1 MTDESRNNGAGG
13 NDAEGATGASQTRGP
28 SVGTADTLGTA
39 DVSGTVDGARV
50 TAAPAGPGTE
60 GGALRE
66 CGGGPAIGPAAG
78 SRTAVY
84 AVTRPGLKIA
94 GIIAAGLSADL
105 YAPER
110 LAPSSPP
117 GTFFYETFLDLV
129 ASTFHRYRGHVA
141 VAATGL
147 MVRAIAPHLVDKKTD
162 PAVVSLGQDGRF
174 AVSLL
179 SGHLGGGNDL
189 ARAVAELTGG
199 TAVVNTATDI
209 ESKPS
214 LEVLARDCHLAIED
228 FARLPPVSR
237 VLSEGGKVPLYDP
250 DNFLAPKLVEW
261 RRFFPPIAESS
272 AFDPNAPGYPVTPS
286 LYVDYRL
293 RPFPRETLVM
303 RPPALALGVGCH
315 RHLELSDLTGLI
327 DKVLADNL
335 LSPLSLALIST
346 AEIRASEP
354 ALQELARRFSRPLVV
369 QSMEALAAVQTPN
382 PSDKVYE
389 QIGVFS
395 VCEAAARLAA
405 RMGPLLVPKQK
416 NSKATCALALMN
428 Y

>member
-1 MTDESRNNGAGG
+1 MD
-13 NDAEGATGASQTRGP
+13 
-28 SVGTADTLGTA
+28 L
-39 DVSGTVDGARV
+39 
-50 TAAPAGPGTE
+50 
-60 GGALRE
+60 
-66 CGGGPAIGPAAG
+66 I
-78 SRTAVY
+78 SRTF
-84 AVTRPGLKIA
+84 GL
-94 GIIAAGLSADL
+94 
-105 YAPER
+105 
-110 LAPSSPP
+110 
-117 GTFFYETFLDLV
+117 
-129 ASTFHRYRGHVA
+129 YRGHVA

-147 MVRAIAPHLVDKKTD
+147 VVRAIAPHLADKKTD
-162 PAVVSLGQDGRF
+162 PAVVSLGQDGRY

-199 TAVVNTATDI
+199 TAVINTATDI

-228 FARLPPVSR
+228 FSRLPPVSR

-250 DNFLAPKLVEW
+250 DNFLAPRLAEW
-261 RRFFPPIAESS
+261 RRFFPPIAEAC
-272 AFDPNAPGYPVTPS
+272 AFDGAAPGHPRTPS

-293 RPFPRETLVM
+293 RPFPREALVM

-315 RHLELSDLTGLI
+315 RHLDVEDLTSLV
-327 DKVLADNL
+327 DRVLADNR

-346 AEIRASEP
+346 AEIRAGEP
-354 ALQELARRFSRPLVV
+354 ALLELARRYSRPLVV

-382 PSDKVYE
+382 PSDKVFE
-389 QIGVFS
+389 KIGVFS

-416 NSKATCALALMN
+416 NSKATCALALMS

>member
-1 MTDESRNNGAGG
+1 
-13 NDAEGATGASQTRGP
+13 
-28 SVGTADTLGTA
+28 VTLQ
-39 DVSGTVDGARV
+39 
-50 TAAPAGPGTE
+50 
-60 GGALRE
+60 
-66 CGGGPAIGPAAG
+66 
-78 SRTAVY
+78 
-84 AVTRPGLKIA
+84 GLKIA
-94 GIIAAGLSADL
+94 GIIAAGLSGDL

-110 LAPSSPP
+110 LAPHSPP
-117 GTFFYETFLDLV
+117 GTRFYATFLELL
-129 ASTFHRYRGHVA
+129 AGTFNAYRGHVA

-147 MVRAIAPHLVDKKTD
+147 MVRAIAPHLKDKKTD

-199 TAVVNTATDI
+199 TAVINTATDI

-214 LEVLARDCHLAIED
+214 LEVLARDCRLAIED
-228 FARLPPVSR
+228 FSKLPPVSR
-237 VLSEGGKVPLYDP
+237 VLAEGGKVPLYDP
-250 DNFLAPKLVEW
+250 DNFLAPRLVEW
-261 RRFFPPIAESS
+261 RRYFPPIAESS
-272 AFDPNAPGYPVTPS
+272 AFDETAPGHPRTPS
-286 LYVDYRL
+286 VYVDYRL
-293 RPFPRETLVM
+293 RPFPREALVM

-315 RHLELSDLTGLI
+315 RDLQLSDLTGLI
-327 DKVLADNL
+327 DKVLSDSL

-354 ALQELARRFSRPLVV
+354 ALQELARRYSLPLVI

-382 PSDKVYE
+382 PSDKVFE
-389 QIGVFS
+389 KIGVFS

-405 RMGPLLVPKQK
+405 RMGPLLVPKRK